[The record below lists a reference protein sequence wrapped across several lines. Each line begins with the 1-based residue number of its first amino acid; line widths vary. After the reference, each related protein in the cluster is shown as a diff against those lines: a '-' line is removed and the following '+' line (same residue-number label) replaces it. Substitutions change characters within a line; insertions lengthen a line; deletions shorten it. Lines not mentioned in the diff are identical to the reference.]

1 MIRLPAA
8 VGRLAVA
15 VADVVLPHKCAVCD
29 TVLGSERG
37 LCAGCWSELRF
48 VVPPLCRSCGIPLP
62 GAGVAA
68 PICGACAAEAPLIR
82 RARAALVYDGHSRR
96 LIVGFKHYGRLS
108 LRPLFV
114 QWLERAAGELLE
126 EADLVVPVPLHRW
139 RLLQRGFNQAV
150 LLAEGIAPG
159 RHPRCV
165 PDLLVRHRAT
175 VSQQSLSRSERRSN
189 VTAAA
194 FHVHPRWTSLLQGR
208 RVLLVDDVLTTGAT
222 LDACARVLL
231 RGGAESVDAVCLARV
246 TESRNVT
253 ISPASS

>member
-1 MIRLPAA
+1 MRHPLAA
-8 VGRLAVA
+8 AGRLAVA
-15 VADVVLPHKCAVCD
+15 VADLVLPHQCAVCR
-29 TVLGSERG
+29 TVLGHERG

-48 VVPPLCRSCGIPLP
+48 VSPPVCRACGVPLP
-62 GAGVAA
+62 GAGVAE

-82 RARAALVYDGHSRR
+82 RTRAALVYDGHSRR

-114 QWLERAAGELLE
+114 QWLQRAAGELLAD
-126 EADLVVPVPLHRW
+126 ADLVVPVPLHRW

-150 LLAEGIAPG
+150 LLAQGLAPG
-159 RHPRCV
+159 PQPPCV

-175 VSQQSLSRSERRSN
+175 VSQQSLGRSERRTN

-194 FHVHPRWTSLLQGR
+194 FHVHPRHAPALQGR

-231 RGGAESVDAVCLARV
+231 RSGADAVDAVCLARV
-246 TESRNVT
+246 TESHAAP
-253 ISPASS
+253 I